1 MRVLNIF
8 WHAKPYKIHPGVDNE
23 LHGYDI
29 TLTETERIEI
39 PYIIGSKF

>member
-1 MRVLNIF
+1 MRFLNIF
-8 WHAKPYKIHPGVDNE
+8 WHEIPYKSHSGVDNE

-29 TLTETERIEI
+29 TLTETQRIEV